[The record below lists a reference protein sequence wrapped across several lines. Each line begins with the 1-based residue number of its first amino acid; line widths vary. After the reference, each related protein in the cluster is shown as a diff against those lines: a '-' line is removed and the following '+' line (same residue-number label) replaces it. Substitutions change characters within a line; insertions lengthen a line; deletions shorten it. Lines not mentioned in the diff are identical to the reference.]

1 MFRTSH
7 LVSLLLLA
15 ASACA
20 PFIDGGKVDTADFGA
35 PGWVGDPPGGS
46 DTGEAAPCGET
57 GICALEVVSATAEC
71 GSGDAERPQ
80 LDAEVESD
88 GTILIEVIGA
98 AEGCSPQVEA
108 SGSAST
114 NTGRIDVGFTFYDDF
129 DDCVCALDT
138 TLELRGAPS
147 GDYELV
153 VNGLETTITVP

>member
-1 MFRTSH
+1 MFRTSR

-20 PFIDGGKVDTADFGA
+20 PFIDGGKVDTADSGA
-35 PGWVGDPPGGS
+35 PGWVGEPPGGS

-98 AEGCSPQVEA
+98 PRAALRRWRLRAPHRPTPAGSTSDSRSTTTSMIA
-108 SGSAST
+108 SVRWTPPWNFAVRLRVTT
-114 NTGRIDVGFTFYDDF
+114 N
-129 DDCVCALDT
+129 
-138 TLELRGAPS
+138 S
-147 GDYELV
+147 S
-153 VNGLETTITVP
+153 